1 MNNSILD
8 AEVSQNENADY
19 SFAKTSGLGIKVVAS
34 VPEGVLVPDESGVC
48 ILGTVGVADLAVSPG
63 IVHIF
68 YHFLPVIVKKRNGE
82 LPANKNLP
90 LRGGKTSRA
99 SCTSAFIDYSVLWS
113 VASIPLRLFLS
124 F

>member
-82 LPANKNLP
+82 LPANNVELQ
-90 LRGGKTSRA
+90 LM
-99 SCTSAFIDYSVLWS
+99 
-113 VASIPLRLFLS
+113 
-124 F
+124 